1 MPEAE
6 TIVTLIGVK
15 LARIGEEFMFI
26 GSTNECDA
34 CKLKNSCLNLETGRK
49 YRVTSKREGIQH
61 ECAVHDTGVCPVEVV
76 EAPVIAAIEA
86 RRAFAG
92 SKIGIEPMKCD
103 RNCRLYDLCHPE
115 GLKPGDK
122 YTISNV
128 IGEAPE
134 PCSQGFNLKLVE
146 LRK

>member
-1 MPEAE
+1 MAEAE

-26 GSTNECDA
+26 GSTSECDA

-49 YRVTSKREGIQH
+49 YRIVSRREGIQH

-76 EAPVIAAIEA
+76 EAPIIAAIEA

-92 SKIGIEPMKCD
+92 SKISFEPMKCEKT
-103 RNCRLYDLCHPE
+103 CGLYDLCHPE
-115 GLKPGDK
+115 SLRSGEK
-122 YTISNV
+122 YTINNV
-128 IGEAPE
+128 LGDAPE
-134 PCSQGFNLKLVE
+134 PCNLGHTLKLVE